1 MGEAARTVMNP
12 RFNYPIMPLGKKSI
26 EMTEFFSWKG
36 NRKEMKGLEK
46 EFIKYKKRPIP
57 WS

>member
-26 EMTEFFSWKG
+26 EMMEFFSWKG

-46 EFIKYKKRPIP
+46 EFINYK
-57 WS
+57 